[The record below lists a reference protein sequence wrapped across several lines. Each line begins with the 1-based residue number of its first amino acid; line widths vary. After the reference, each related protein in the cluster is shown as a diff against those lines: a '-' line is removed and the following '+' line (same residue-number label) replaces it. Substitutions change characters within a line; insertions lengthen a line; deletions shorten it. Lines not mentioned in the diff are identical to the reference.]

1 MINKKLYSSLTSSQ
15 VTNRKIGFFSS
26 AAVVN
31 NDYHKRLCYTQT

>member
-1 MINKKLYSSLTSSQ
+1 MISKKLYSSLASSQ
-15 VTNRKIGFFSS
+15 RINRKIGFFFC